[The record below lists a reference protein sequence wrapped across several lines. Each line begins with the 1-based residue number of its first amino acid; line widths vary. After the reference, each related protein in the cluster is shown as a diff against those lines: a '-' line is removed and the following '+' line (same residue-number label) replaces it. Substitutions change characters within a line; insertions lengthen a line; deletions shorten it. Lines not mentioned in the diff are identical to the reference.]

1 MKKEK
6 TRTYADIVT
15 ELELVISKLNSSDIP
30 IEKSLKLY
38 EEGVKLSN
46 EADKE
51 LLTVEKNINSFK
63 KSKKNN
69 YNEINIEK
77 SFDKIESIIESLD
90 DEDISINDAEYYYK
104 EALDIIFSIESYLK
118 KAKSKIKKYEQW

>member
-104 EALDIIFSIESYLK
+104 EALDIIFNIESYLK
-118 KAKSKIKKYEQW
+118 KAKSKIKKYEQ

>member
-1 MKKEK
+1 M
-6 TRTYADIVT
+6 
-15 ELELVISKLNSSDIP
+15 
-30 IEKSLKLY
+30 
-38 EEGVKLSN
+38 KLSN

-118 KAKSKIKKYEQW
+118 KAKSKIKKYEQ

>member
-15 ELELVISKLNSSDIP
+15 ELELIISKLNSSDIP

-69 YNEINIEK
+69 YNNINIEK
-77 SFDKIESIIESLD
+77 SFDKIESIIENLD
-90 DEDISINDAEYYYK
+90 NEDININDAEYYYK

-118 KAKSKIKKYEQW
+118 KTKSKIKKYEQ

>member
-46 EADKE
+46 EAYKE
-51 LLTVEKNINSFK
+51 LLTFEKNINSFK

-118 KAKSKIKKYEQW
+118 KAKSKIKKYEQ

>member
-69 YNEINIEK
+69 YNNINIEK

-90 DEDISINDAEYYYK
+90 NEDISINDAEYYYK

-118 KAKSKIKKYEQW
+118 KAKSKIKKYEQ

>member
-77 SFDKIESIIESLD
+77 SFDKIESIIESLT

-118 KAKSKIKKYEQW
+118 KAKSKIKKYEQ

>member
-15 ELELVISKLNSSDIP
+15 ELELIISKLNSSDIP

-77 SFDKIESIIESLD
+77 SFDKIESIIESLT

-118 KAKSKIKKYEQW
+118 KAKSKIKKYEQ

>member
-63 KSKKNN
+63 KSKK
-69 YNEINIEK
+69 K
-77 SFDKIESIIESLD
+77 
-90 DEDISINDAEYYYK
+90 
-104 EALDIIFSIESYLK
+104 
-118 KAKSKIKKYEQW
+118 

>member
-15 ELELVISKLNSSDIP
+15 ELELIISKLNSSDIP

-69 YNEINIEK
+69 YNNINIEK

-90 DEDISINDAEYYYK
+90 NEDISINDAEYYYK

-118 KAKSKIKKYEQW
+118 KAKYKIKKYEQ

>member
-6 TRTYADIVT
+6 TRAYADIVT

-38 EEGVKLSN
+38 EEGVKLTN

-69 YNEINIEK
+69 YNNINIEK

-90 DEDISINDAEYYYK
+90 NEDISINDAEYYYK

-118 KAKSKIKKYEQW
+118 KAKSKIKKYEQ

>member
-15 ELELVISKLNSSDIP
+15 ELELIISKLNSSDIP

-77 SFDKIESIIESLD
+77 SFDKIESIIENLD
-90 DEDISINDAEYYYK
+90 NEDININDAEYYYK

-118 KAKSKIKKYEQW
+118 KAKSKIKKYEQ

>member
-15 ELELVISKLNSSDIP
+15 ELELIISKLNSSDIP

-77 SFDKIESIIESLD
+77 SFDKIESIIENLD
-90 DEDISINDAEYYYK
+90 NEDININDAEYYYK

-118 KAKSKIKKYEQW
+118 KAKSKIKKYE

>member
-15 ELELVISKLNSSDIP
+15 ELELIISKLNSSDIP

-77 SFDKIESIIESLD
+77 SFDKIESIIENLD
-90 DEDISINDAEYYYK
+90 NEEININDAEYYYK
-104 EALDIIFSIESYLK
+104 EALDIIFNIESYLK
-118 KAKSKIKKYEQW
+118 KAKSKIKKYEQ

>member
-77 SFDKIESIIESLD
+77 SFDKIESIIENLD
-90 DEDISINDAEYYYK
+90 NEEISINDAEYYYK
-104 EALDIIFSIESYLK
+104 EALDIIFNIESYLK
-118 KAKSKIKKYEQW
+118 KAKSKIKKYEQ

>member
-69 YNEINIEK
+69 YNNINIEK
-77 SFDKIESIIESLD
+77 SFDKIESIIENLD
-90 DEDISINDAEYYYK
+90 NEDININDAEYYYK

-118 KAKSKIKKYEQW
+118 KAKSKIKKYEQ

>member
-15 ELELVISKLNSSDIP
+15 ELELIISKLNSSDIP

-69 YNEINIEK
+69 YNNINIEK
-77 SFDKIESIIESLD
+77 SFDKIESII
-90 DEDISINDAEYYYK
+90 
-104 EALDIIFSIESYLK
+104 
-118 KAKSKIKKYEQW
+118 

>member
-15 ELELVISKLNSSDIP
+15 ELELIISKLNSSDIP

-77 SFDKIESIIESLD
+77 SFDKIESIIENLD
-90 DEDISINDAEYYYK
+90 NEDININDAEYYYK

-118 KAKSKIKKYEQW
+118 KAKSKIKKY

>member
-15 ELELVISKLNSSDIP
+15 ELELIISKLNSSDIP

-63 KSKKNN
+63 RSKKNN

-90 DEDISINDAEYYYK
+90 NEDISINDAEYYYK

-118 KAKSKIKKYEQW
+118 KAKSKIKKYEQ

>member
-77 SFDKIESIIESLD
+77 SFDKIESIIENLD
-90 DEDISINDAEYYYK
+90 NEEININDAEYYYK
-104 EALDIIFSIESYLK
+104 EALDIIFNIESYLK
-118 KAKSKIKKYEQW
+118 KAKSKIKKYEQ

>member
-15 ELELVISKLNSSDIP
+15 ELELIISKLNSSDIP

-69 YNEINIEK
+69 YNEMNIEK
-77 SFDKIESIIESLD
+77 SFDKIESIIENLD
-90 DEDISINDAEYYYK
+90 NEDISINDAEYYYK
-104 EALDIIFSIESYLK
+104 EALDIIFNIESYLK
-118 KAKSKIKKYEQW
+118 KAKSKIKKYEQ

>member
-15 ELELVISKLNSSDIP
+15 ELELIISKLNSSDIP

-118 KAKSKIKKYEQW
+118 KAKSKIKKYEQ

>member
-15 ELELVISKLNSSDIP
+15 ELELIISKLNSSDIP

-69 YNEINIEK
+69 YNNINIEK
-77 SFDKIESIIESLD
+77 SFDKIESIIENLD
-90 DEDISINDAEYYYK
+90 NEDININDAEYYYK
-104 EALDIIFSIESYLK
+104 EALDIIFNIESYLK
-118 KAKSKIKKYEQW
+118 KAKSKIKKYEQ

>member
-15 ELELVISKLNSSDIP
+15 ELELIISKLNSSDIP

-63 KSKKNN
+63 RSKKNN

-118 KAKSKIKKYEQW
+118 KAKSKIKKYEQ

>member
-38 EEGVKLSN
+38 EEGVKLTN

-77 SFDKIESIIESLD
+77 SFDKIESIIESLT

-104 EALDIIFSIESYLK
+104 EALDIIFNIESYLK
-118 KAKSKIKKYEQW
+118 KAKSKIKKYEQ

>member
-15 ELELVISKLNSSDIP
+15 ELELIISKLNSSDIP

-63 KSKKNN
+63 RSKKNN

-77 SFDKIESIIESLD
+77 SFDKIESIIENLD
-90 DEDISINDAEYYYK
+90 NEDININDAEYYYK

-118 KAKSKIKKYEQW
+118 KAKSKIKKYEQ

>member
-15 ELELVISKLNSSDIP
+15 ELELIISKLNSSDIP

-46 EADKE
+46 EDDKE

-69 YNEINIEK
+69 YNNINIEK
-77 SFDKIESIIESLD
+77 SFDKIESIIENLD
-90 DEDISINDAEYYYK
+90 NEDININDAEYYYK

-118 KAKSKIKKYEQW
+118 KAKSKIKKYEQ

>member
-1 MKKEK
+1 M
-6 TRTYADIVT
+6 
-15 ELELVISKLNSSDIP
+15 
-30 IEKSLKLY
+30 
-38 EEGVKLSN
+38 KLSN

-90 DEDISINDAEYYYK
+90 NEDISINDAEYYYK

-118 KAKSKIKKYEQW
+118 KAKSKIKKYEQ

>member
-118 KAKSKIKKYEQW
+118 KAKSKIKKYEQ

>member
-38 EEGVKLSN
+38 EEGVKLTN

-90 DEDISINDAEYYYK
+90 DEDVSINDAEYYYK

-118 KAKSKIKKYEQW
+118 KAKSKIKKYEQ

>member
-1 MKKEK
+1 M
-6 TRTYADIVT
+6 
-15 ELELVISKLNSSDIP
+15 
-30 IEKSLKLY
+30 
-38 EEGVKLSN
+38 KLSN

-69 YNEINIEK
+69 YNNINIEK
-77 SFDKIESIIESLD
+77 SFDKIESIIENLD
-90 DEDISINDAEYYYK
+90 NEDININDAEYYYK

-118 KAKSKIKKYEQW
+118 KAKSKIKKYEQ

>member
-15 ELELVISKLNSSDIP
+15 ELELIISKLNSSDIP

-77 SFDKIESIIESLD
+77 SFDKIESIIENLD
-90 DEDISINDAEYYYK
+90 NEDISINDAEYYYK
-104 EALDIIFSIESYLK
+104 EALDIIFNIESYLK
-118 KAKSKIKKYEQW
+118 KAKSKIKKYEQ